1 MVGPRWLPPRATL
14 AFSTP
19 DSHQRAH
26 RDGTMRRPSS
36 ITPAKPSHDGVR
48 LTIPVCWSGD
58 SWAEVSTT
66 PKSSPTMGKAACSR
80 STGSCTPEDPISCG

>member
-36 ITPAKPSHDGVR
+36 ITPAKPSHDGVMS
-48 LTIPVCWSGD
+48 V
-58 SWAEVSTT
+58 EVV
-66 PKSSPTMGKAACSR
+66 
-80 STGSCTPEDPISCG
+80 